1 MIILELSLFF
11 LSIIIVSVAIAG
23 FGSLLSGKIV
33 NNFFLD
39 ICFGLIV
46 ISILT
51 TTFHFFYEIE
61 SFLKILIL
69 LIGLTIFFKKKNI
82 VDYKLLI
89 KKNIFFYIIII
100 GLLIPMFVSQK
111 YHEDF
116 GYYHLPYAL
125 TFLEE
130 KIVFGLANINKAFVY
145 NSIWLNLYP
154 IFFLENQNYNY
165 LTFPSFLLFLSFIIF
180 SIDKILK
187 KEYSK
192 ISNYYLSIVLFYF
205 LLKFT
210 RISEFGVDFPATI
223 FAILGIF
230 YFIKFYETNEI
241 IQKKSF
247 FYFNL
252 SFSLFSILIK
262 LSVLPIIILP
272 IYLYFSNFK
281 KLKFHI
287 FNLKFLCIYF
297 LGFVFLIQQ
306 FFYTGC
312 LFFPT
317 NLTCFSVSWFNP
329 DHLKFSKELELINKS
344 YSSAREIYS
353 PEEYLENF
361 TWFLFWLKRNFTE
374 ISEHLITIIL
384 PSLIFFTFLKKKKK
398 KNYKIEKENF
408 IYFFC
413 LISLLF
419 WLNFSPVMRF
429 SIPFFV
435 TIIFMISYKFCIKKK
450 FSKNIFI
457 FFVSIFLIFN
467 FSKNIKRINDTKKVF
482 VGIQK
487 IENQYLLNEV
497 NSNEYANI
505 YYPDIKKNKKNGWQ
519 GRLCW
524 DIPFICSDNKLDVGK
539 KNGYLIVNKLKI
551 KND

>member
-1 MIILELSLFF
+1 MIVLELILFF
-11 LSIIIVSVAIAG
+11 LSIIIISVAIAG
-23 FGSLLSGKIV
+23 FGSLLSSKTI

-39 ICFGLIV
+39 ICFGFII
-46 ISILT
+46 ISILI
-51 TTFHFFYEIE
+51 TTFHFFYEIN
-61 SFLKILIL
+61 FFFKISIL
-69 LIGLTIFFKKKNI
+69 LIGLLIFFKKKNL

-89 KKNIFFYIIII
+89 KKKNFFYLFII

-125 TFLEE
+125 AFLEE
-130 KIVFGLANINKAFVY
+130 KIVFGFANIDKTFVY
-145 NSIWLNLYP
+145 NSIWLNIYS
-154 IFFLENQNYNY
+154 IFFLEDKNYNY

-187 KEYSK
+187 QEYSK
-192 ISNYYLSIVLFYF
+192 ISNYYLTIVLFYF

-223 FAILGIF
+223 FAILSIF

-241 IQKKSF
+241 IERKSF

-252 SFSLFSILIK
+252 VFSLFSILIK
-262 LSVLPIIILP
+262 LSVIPIIILP
-272 IYLYFSNFK
+272 IYLYFSNFI
-281 KLKFHI
+281 KLKFYI
-287 FNLKFLCIYF
+287 FNLRFLCVYF
-297 LGFVFLIQQ
+297 LGLVFFIQQ

-329 DHLKFSKELELINKS
+329 EHLKLSKELELVNKS
-344 YSSAREIYS
+344 YSLVREIYS

-361 TWFLFWLKRNFTE
+361 TWFLFWLKRNFIE
-374 ISEHLITIIL
+374 IFEHLMTIIL
-384 PSLIFFTFLKKKKK
+384 PLLLFFTLLKKEKKR
-398 KNYKIEKENF
+398 NYKIKKENF

-413 LISLLF
+413 FISLLF
-419 WLNFSPVMRF
+419 WLNFSPVFRF

-435 TIIFMISYKFCIKKK
+435 TIIFLISYKFYIKKK
-450 FSKNIFI
+450 FSRNIFI

-467 FSKNIKRINDTKKVF
+467 FSKNIKRINDTKNVF

-497 NSNEYANI
+497 NSNEYAKI

-524 DIPFICSDNKLDVGK
+524 DTPFICSYNKLGVGK
-539 KNGYLIVNKLKI
+539 KNGYLIINRLK
-551 KND
+551 N

>member
-1 MIILELSLFF
+1 MIVLELTLFF
-11 LSIIIVSVAIAG
+11 LSIIITSVAIAG
-23 FGSLLSGKIV
+23 FGSLLSSKTE

-39 ICFGLIV
+39 ICFGFIV
-46 ISILT
+46 ISILI
-51 TTFHFFYEIE
+51 TTFHFFYEIK
-61 SFLKILIL
+61 SVLKILIL
-69 LIGLTIFFKKKNI
+69 LIGFTIFLKKKYMF
-82 VDYKLLI
+82 DYKLLI
-89 KKNIFFYIIII
+89 QKKNFLYLVIIA
-100 GLLIPMFVSQK
+100 LLIPMFISQK

-125 TFLEE
+125 AFLEE
-130 KIVFGLANINKAFVY
+130 KIVFGFANINKTFVY

-154 IFFLENQNYNY
+154 IFFLENQNYDY
-165 LTFPSFLLFLSFIIF
+165 LTYPSFLLFLSFIIF
-180 SIDKILK
+180 SIDQILK

-192 ISNYYLSIVLFYF
+192 ISNYYLTIVLFYL

-241 IQKKSF
+241 RDRKSF

-252 SFSLFSILIK
+252 AFSSFSILIK

-281 KLKFHI
+281 KLKFCI
-287 FNLKFLCIYF
+287 FNSEFLCIYF
-297 LGFVFLIQQ
+297 LGLVFLIQQ

-317 NLTCFSVSWFNP
+317 NLTCLSVSWFNP
-329 DHLKFSKELELINKS
+329 EHLKLSKELELINKS
-344 YSSAREIYS
+344 YSTAREIYS

-361 TWFLFWLKRNFTE
+361 TWFLFWLKRNFIE

-384 PSLIFFTFLKKKKK
+384 PSLIFFTFLKKEKK
-398 KNYKIEKENF
+398 KNYKIKKENF

-413 LISLLF
+413 FISLLF
-419 WLNFSPVMRF
+419 WLNFSPVIRF

-435 TIIFMISYKFCIKKK
+435 TIIFMIFYKFYIKKK

-467 FSKNIKRINDTKKVF
+467 FSKNIKRINETKKVY
-482 VGIQK
+482 VGIQQ

-505 YYPDIKKNKKNGWQ
+505 YYPDTKKNDKNGWQ

-524 DIPFICSDNKLDVGK
+524 DIPFICSYNKLDVGK
-539 KNGYLIVNKLKI
+539 KNGYLIINKLQ
-551 KND
+551 N

>member
-1 MIILELSLFF
+1 MIVLELILFF
-11 LSIIIVSVAIAG
+11 LSIIIISVAIAG
-23 FGSLLSGKIV
+23 FGSLLSIKTV

-39 ICFGLIV
+39 ICFGLII
-46 ISILT
+46 ISILI
-51 TTFHFFYEIE
+51 TTFHFFYEIK
-61 SFLKILIL
+61 SYLKILIL
-69 LIGLTIFFKKKNI
+69 LTGLTIFFKKKNL
-82 VDYKLLI
+82 VYYKLLI
-89 KKNIFFYIIII
+89 KKKNFFYLVII

-125 TFLEE
+125 AFLEE
-130 KIVFGLANINKAFVY
+130 KIVFGFANIDRTFVY
-145 NSIWLNLYP
+145 NSIWLNLYSV
-154 IFFLENQNYNY
+154 FFLEGKNYNY

-187 KEYSK
+187 QEYSK
-192 ISNYYLSIVLFYF
+192 ISNYYLTIVLFYF

-210 RISEFGVDFPATI
+210 RISEFGVDYPATI
-223 FAILGIF
+223 FSILSIF

-241 IQKKSF
+241 IEKKCF

-252 SFSLFSILIK
+252 AFSLFSILIK

-281 KLKFHI
+281 KLKFYI
-287 FNLKFLCIYF
+287 FNLRFLCIYF
-297 LGFVFLIQQ
+297 LGLVFFIQQ

-329 DHLKFSKELELINKS
+329 EHLKLSKELALINKS
-344 YSSAREIYS
+344 YSIAREIYS

-361 TWFLFWLKRNFTE
+361 TWFLFWLKRNFIE
-374 ISEHLITIIL
+374 IFEHLMTIIL
-384 PSLIFFTFLKKKKK
+384 PLLLFLTILKKEKK
-398 KNYKIEKENF
+398 KNYKIKKENF

-413 LISLLF
+413 FISLLI
-419 WLNFSPVMRF
+419 WLNFSPVFRF

-435 TIIFMISYKFCIKKK
+435 TIIFLISYKFYIKKK
-450 FSKNIFI
+450 FSRNIFI

-524 DIPFICSDNKLDVGK
+524 DTPFICSYNKLGVGK
-539 KNGYLIVNKLKI
+539 KNGYLIINRLK
-551 KND
+551 N

>member
-1 MIILELSLFF
+1 MIVLELILFF
-11 LSIIIVSVAIAG
+11 FGTIIISVAMAG
-23 FGSLLSGKIV
+23 LGSLLTGKTL

-39 ICFGLIV
+39 ICFGLIL
-46 ISILT
+46 ISILI

-61 SFLKILIL
+61 PFLKILIL
-69 LIGLTIFFKKKNI
+69 LIGLLIFFKKKNF
-82 VDYKLLI
+82 VDNKFFI
-89 KKNIFFYIIII
+89 KKRYFFYFIII

-125 TFLEE
+125 AFLEE
-130 KIVFGLANINKAFVY
+130 KIVFGFANIDKTFVY
-145 NSIWLNLYP
+145 NSIWLNLYS
-154 IFFLENQNYNY
+154 IFFLEDKNYNY
-165 LTFPSFLLFLSFIIF
+165 LTFPSFLLFLSFIMF

-187 KEYSK
+187 QEYSK
-192 ISNYYLSIVLFYF
+192 ISNYYLTIVLFYF

-223 FAILGIF
+223 FAILSIF
-230 YFIKFYETNEI
+230 YFIKFYETNEVI
-241 IQKKSF
+241 ERKSF

-252 SFSLFSILIK
+252 AFSLFSILIK

-281 KLKFHI
+281 KLKFYI
-287 FNLKFLCIYF
+287 FNLRFLYIYF
-297 LGFVFLIQQ
+297 LGLVFLIQQ

-329 DHLKFSKELELINKS
+329 EHLNLSKEIELTNKS
-344 YSSAREIYS
+344 YSTAREIYS

-361 TWFLFWLKRNFTE
+361 TWFLFWLKRNIIE
-374 ISEHLITIIL
+374 ILEHLITIIL
-384 PSLIFFTFLKKKKK
+384 PLLLFFALLKKEKK
-398 KNYKIEKENF
+398 KNYKIKKENF
-408 IYFFC
+408 IYLFC
-413 LISLLF
+413 FIFLLF
-419 WLNFSPVMRF
+419 WLNFSPVFRF

-435 TIIFMISYKFCIKKK
+435 TIIFLISYKFYIKKK
-450 FSKNIFI
+450 FSRNIFI

-467 FSKNIKRINDTKKVF
+467 FSKNIKRINDTEKVF

-497 NSNEYANI
+497 NSNEYVNI
-505 YYPDIKKNKKNGWQ
+505 YYPDVKKNKKNGWQ

-524 DIPFICSDNKLDVGK
+524 DTPFICSYNKLEVGK
-539 KNGYLIVNKLKI
+539 KNGYLIINRLK
-551 KND
+551 N

>member
-23 FGSLLSGKIV
+23 FGSLLSSKTV
-33 NNFFLD
+33 NNFFID
-39 ICFGLIV
+39 ICFGFII
-46 ISILT
+46 ISILI

-89 KKNIFFYIIII
+89 KKNIFFYLIII

-125 TFLEE
+125 AFLEE
-130 KIVFGLANINKAFVY
+130 KIVFGFANIDRTFVY
-145 NSIWLNLYP
+145 NSIWLNLYSV
-154 IFFLENQNYNY
+154 FFLEGKNYNY

-187 KEYSK
+187 QEYSK
-192 ISNYYLSIVLFYF
+192 ISNYYLTIVLFYF

-210 RISEFGVDFPATI
+210 RISEFGVDYPATI
-223 FAILGIF
+223 FAILSIF
-230 YFIKFYETNEI
+230 YFIKFYETDEI
-241 IQKKSF
+241 IERKSF

-252 SFSLFSILIK
+252 AFSLFSILIK

-281 KLKFHI
+281 KLKFYI
-287 FNLKFLCIYF
+287 FNLRFLCIYF
-297 LGFVFLIQQ
+297 LGLVFFIQQ

-317 NLTCFSVSWFNP
+317 NLTCFSVGWFNP
-329 DHLKFSKELELINKS
+329 EHLKLSKELELVNKS
-344 YSSAREIYS
+344 YSLVREIYS

-361 TWFLFWLKRNFTE
+361 TWFLFWLKRNFIE
-374 ISEHLITIIL
+374 IFEHLMTIIL
-384 PSLIFFTFLKKKKK
+384 PLLLFFTLLKKEKKR
-398 KNYKIEKENF
+398 NYKIKKENF

-413 LISLLF
+413 FISLLF
-419 WLNFSPVMRF
+419 WLNFSPVFRF

-435 TIIFMISYKFCIKKK
+435 TIIFLISYKFYIKKK
-450 FSKNIFI
+450 FSRNIFI

-524 DIPFICSDNKLDVGK
+524 DTPFICSYNKLGVGK
-539 KNGYLIVNKLKI
+539 KNGYLIINRLK
-551 KND
+551 N

>member
-1 MIILELSLFF
+1 MIVLELILFF
-11 LSIIIVSVAIAG
+11 LSIIIISVAIAG
-23 FGSLLSGKIV
+23 FGSLLSSKTI

-39 ICFGLIV
+39 ICFGFII
-46 ISILT
+46 ISILI
-51 TTFHFFYEIE
+51 TTFHFFYEIN
-61 SFLKILIL
+61 FFFKISIL
-69 LIGLTIFFKKKNI
+69 LIGLLIFFKKKNL

-89 KKNIFFYIIII
+89 KKKNFFYLFII

-125 TFLEE
+125 AFLEE
-130 KIVFGLANINKAFVY
+130 KIVFGFANIDKTFVY
-145 NSIWLNLYP
+145 NSIWLNIYS
-154 IFFLENQNYNY
+154 IFFLEDKNYNY

-187 KEYSK
+187 QEYSK
-192 ISNYYLSIVLFYF
+192 ISNYYLTIVLFYF

-223 FAILGIF
+223 FAILSIF

-241 IQKKSF
+241 IERKSF

-252 SFSLFSILIK
+252 VFSLFSILIK
-262 LSVLPIIILP
+262 LSVIPIIILP
-272 IYLYFSNFK
+272 IYLYFSNFI
-281 KLKFHI
+281 KLKFYI
-287 FNLKFLCIYF
+287 FNFRFLCVYF
-297 LGFVFLIQQ
+297 LGLVFFIQQ

-329 DHLKFSKELELINKS
+329 EHLKLSKELELINKS
-344 YSSAREIYS
+344 YSLVREIYS

-361 TWFLFWLKRNFTE
+361 TWFLFWLKRNFIE
-374 ISEHLITIIL
+374 IFEHLMTIIL
-384 PSLIFFTFLKKKKK
+384 PLLLFFTLLKKEKKR
-398 KNYKIEKENF
+398 NYKIKKENF

-413 LISLLF
+413 FISLLF
-419 WLNFSPVMRF
+419 WLNFSPVFRF

-435 TIIFMISYKFCIKKK
+435 TIIFLISYKFYIKKK
-450 FSKNIFI
+450 FSRNIFI

-467 FSKNIKRINDTKKVF
+467 FSKNIKRINDTKNVF

-497 NSNEYANI
+497 NSNEYAKI

-524 DIPFICSDNKLDVGK
+524 DTPFICSYNKLGVGK
-539 KNGYLIVNKLKI
+539 KNGYLIINRLK
-551 KND
+551 N